1 MDKMIALGAKGT
13 QKEFDAIVDY
23 LAKTYPGEEVPKIKV
38 NEARAIELE
47 SGLSLPRSQAAAIVQ
62 YRTKNGDFKSIED
75 LKKVPGVDVAKIEA
89 QERPPGVL
97 KGADMHSSRI
107 SAGVVLL
114 FVSACAN
121 AQQAPPAAGAGR
133 GGRGFGFT
141 QPEPIDFAD
150 TTGWTSMFDGVSLK
164 GWDGNMDLWHVEN
177 GTITVESTCEKP
189 TGTVYLI
196 WQGGQPADFEL
207 KAELRGE
214 GAGVN
219 SGIQYR
225 SFIQPPGAAALG
237 RVAPGQFAGRGG
249 RGPTGP
255 CPSGQPRGTPNPAAE
270 AKWNLGGP
278 QSDFDGTNRY
288 SGQYYE
294 GGTTRG
300 IVAWRGPGGAGGRG
314 QEAASAGHARRQ
326 GRTRRLRQDQRLEPA
341 THHRARQRDD
351 SHHQRA
357 RDVGLHR

>member
-1 MDKMIALGAKGT
+1 M
-13 QKEFDAIVDY
+13 V
-23 LAKTYPGEEVPKIKV
+23 
-38 NEARAIELE
+38 
-47 SGLSLPRSQAAAIVQ
+47 
-62 YRTKNGDFKSIED
+62 
-75 LKKVPGVDVAKIEA
+75 
-89 QERPPGVL
+89 
-97 KGADMHSSRI
+97 
-107 SAGVVLL
+107 AGVVL
-114 FVSACAN
+114 VVCACAN
-121 AQQAPPAAGAGR
+121 AQQAPAAAGGPGR

-177 GTITVESTCEKP
+177 GAITVESTCEKP

-225 SFIQPPGAAALG
+225 SFIQPPRAPGEGRGGAGGAGA
-237 RVAPGQFAGRGG
+237 APGQFGGRGG
-249 RGPTGP
+249 RGPSGP

-300 IVAWRGPGGAGGRG
+300 IVAWRGQMVRAEEGKKPRLLAMLGDKDELGGYVKINDWNQIHIIARG
-314 QEAASAGHARRQ
+314 NEMIHILNGHVMSVFI
-326 GRTRRLRQDQRLEPA
+326 
-341 THHRARQRDD
+341 DD
-351 SHHQRA
+351 DPTKFRKN
-357 RDVGLHR
+357 GLIGIQIEGTGKVSFRNLWIKPTSPF

>member
-1 MDKMIALGAKGT
+1 M
-13 QKEFDAIVDY
+13 Q
-23 LAKTYPGEEVPKIKV
+23 
-38 NEARAIELE
+38 
-47 SGLSLPRSQAAAIVQ
+47 
-62 YRTKNGDFKSIED
+62 
-75 LKKVPGVDVAKIEA
+75 
-89 QERPPGVL
+89 
-97 KGADMHSSRI
+97 SSRI

-114 FVSACAN
+114 FVSACASG
-121 AQQAPPAAGAGR
+121 QQAPPAAGAGR

-225 SFIQPPGAAALG
+225 SFVQPPRAPGG
-237 RVAPGQFAGRGG
+237 APGQFAGRGG

-300 IVAWRGPGGAGGRG
+300 IVAWRGQVVRAEEGKKPRLLAMLGDKDELSGYVKINDWNQLHIIARG
-314 QEAASAGHARRQ
+314 NEMIHIINGHVMSVFI
-326 GRTRRLRQDQRLEPA
+326 
-341 THHRARQRDD
+341 DD
-351 SHHQRA
+351 DPTKFRKN
-357 RDVGLHR
+357 GLIGIQIEGTGKVSFRNLFIKPIQPF